1 MTARERMSVMEYKN
15 FGDFL
20 YQKRIENKITM
31 RQMADELGVSPVFV
45 SDIEKDRRNPFDV
58 NRLKQLVSFLNLTD
72 EERDL
77 MYDLAGKKRNEVAPD
92 LHDYITENDYVSAA
106 LRTCRDLE
114 VGEEEWARMV
124 EELKQRKG

>member
-1 MTARERMSVMEYKN
+1 MEYKN

-20 YQKRIENKITM
+20 YKKRVENKITM
-31 RQMADELGVSPVFV
+31 RQMAEELGVSPVFI
-45 SDIEKDRRNPFDV
+45 SDIEKDHRNPFDV
-58 NRLKQLVSFLNLTD
+58 NRLKQLVPFLNLTN

-114 VGEEEWARMV
+114 IGEEEWARMV

>member
-1 MTARERMSVMEYKN
+1 MSAMEYKN

-31 RQMADELGVSPVFV
+31 RQMADELGVSAVFI

-72 EERDL
+72 EDRDL

>member
-1 MTARERMSVMEYKN
+1 MEYKN

-31 RQMADELGVSPVFV
+31 RQMADELGVSAVFI

-58 NRLKQLVSFLNLTD
+58 NRLKQLVSFLHLTD

-77 MYDLAGKKRNEVAPD
+77 MYDLAGKKRNE
-92 LHDYITENDYVSAA
+92 HDYITENDYVSAA

>member
-1 MTARERMSVMEYKN
+1 MSAMEYKT

-31 RQMADELGVSPVFV
+31 RQMADELGVSPVFI

-58 NRLKQLVSFLNLTD
+58 NRLRQLVPFLNLTD

-114 VGEEEWARMV
+114 VGEEEWAHMV

>member
-1 MTARERMSVMEYKN
+1 MRAMEYKN

-31 RQMADELGVSPVFV
+31 RQMADELGVSPVFI

>member
-1 MTARERMSVMEYKN
+1 MEYKN

-31 RQMADELGVSPVFV
+31 RQMADELGVSPVFI
-45 SDIEKDRRNPFDV
+45 SDIEKDRRKPFDV

>member
-1 MTARERMSVMEYKN
+1 MNVMEYKN

-20 YQKRIENKITM
+20 YRKRVENKITM
-31 RQMADELGVSPVFV
+31 RQMAEELGCTPVFI

-58 NRLKQLVSFLNLTD
+58 NRLKQLVTFLHLTD

-77 MYDLAGKKRNEVAPD
+77 MYDLVGKKRNEVAPD

-106 LRTCRDLE
+106 LRTCRDLNI
-114 VGEEEWARMV
+114 GEEEWGRMV
-124 EELKQRKG
+124 AELKRRKG

>member
-1 MTARERMSVMEYKN
+1 MKYKN

-20 YQKRIENKITM
+20 YQKRKENKITM
-31 RQMADELGVSPVFV
+31 RQLSEEIGCTQVYI
-45 SDIEKDRRNPFDV
+45 SDVEKDRRNSFDIE
-58 NRLKQLVSFLNLTD
+58 RLRKLVKFLNLTD

-106 LRTCRDLE
+106 LRTCRDLNI
-114 VGEEEWARMV
+114 GEEEWARMIAD
-124 EELKQRKG
+124 LKQRKG

>member
-1 MTARERMSVMEYKN
+1 MEYKN

-31 RQMADELGVSPVFV
+31 RQMADELGVSPVFI

-58 NRLKQLVSFLNLTD
+58 NRLRQLVPFLNLTD

>member
-1 MTARERMSVMEYKN
+1 MRAMEYKN

-31 RQMADELGVSPVFV
+31 RQMADELGVSPVFI

-114 VGEEEWARMV
+114 IGEEEWARMV

>member
-1 MTARERMSVMEYKN
+1 MEYKN

>member
-1 MTARERMSVMEYKN
+1 MKYKN

-20 YQKRIENKITM
+20 YQKRKENNITM
-31 RQMADELGVSPVFV
+31 RQLSEEIGVTQVYI
-45 SDIEKDRRNPFDV
+45 SDVEKDRRNSFDIE
-58 NRLKQLVSFLNLTD
+58 RLRKLVKFLNLTD

-106 LRTCRDLE
+106 LRTCRDLNI
-114 VGEEEWARMV
+114 GEEEWARMIAD
-124 EELKQRKG
+124 LKQRKG

>member
-1 MTARERMSVMEYKN
+1 MRAMEYKN

-31 RQMADELGVSPVFV
+31 RQMADELGVSPVFI

-58 NRLKQLVSFLNLTD
+58 NRLKQLVPFLNLTD

>member
-1 MTARERMSVMEYKN
+1 MEYKN

-58 NRLKQLVSFLNLTD
+58 NRLRQLVPFLNLTD

>member
-1 MTARERMSVMEYKN
+1 MSAMEYKN

-31 RQMADELGVSPVFV
+31 RQMADELGVSPVFI

-58 NRLKQLVSFLNLTD
+58 NRLRQLVPFLNLTD

>member
-1 MTARERMSVMEYKN
+1 MRAMEYKN

-31 RQMADELGVSPVFV
+31 RQMADELGVSPVFI

-58 NRLKQLVSFLNLTD
+58 NRLRQLVPFLNLTD

>member
-1 MTARERMSVMEYKN
+1 MSAMEYKN
-15 FGDFL
+15 FGNFL

-31 RQMADELGVSPVFV
+31 RQMADELGVSPVFI

-58 NRLKQLVSFLNLTD
+58 NRLRQLVPFLNLTD

>member
-1 MTARERMSVMEYKN
+1 
-15 FGDFL
+15 
-20 YQKRIENKITM
+20 M
-31 RQMADELGVSPVFV
+31 RQMADELGVSPVFI

-58 NRLKQLVSFLNLTD
+58 NRLRQLVPFLNLTD

>member
-1 MTARERMSVMEYKN
+1 MEYKN

-31 RQMADELGVSPVFV
+31 RQMADELGVSAVFI

-58 NRLKQLVSFLNLTD
+58 NRLKQLVSFLHLTD

>member
-1 MTARERMSVMEYKN
+1 MRAMEYKN

-31 RQMADELGVSPVFV
+31 RQMADELGVSPVFI

-72 EERDL
+72 EDRDL